1 MAMGRKMI
9 LFVAVAGAAIAAS
22 AAPATLAGVSGGLW
36 ELEGIPGK
44 KAPEKMCF
52 ADPLK
57 IAAVEHGAAK
67 CTVTV
72 LGHTGSTTK
81 VSYQCA
87 GGGFGQ
93 ASIKTI
99 TPRSLRVEVQG
110 ISDGAPYGY
119 VIQARNTG
127 PCPGAGGGKQERGRR

>member
-1 MAMGRKMI
+1 MKMARMTTLFLGLAGMAM
-9 LFVAVAGAAIAAS
+9 AVS
-22 AAPATLAGVSGGLW
+22 AAPAAISGVSGGLW

-44 KAPEKMCF
+44 KAAVKQCF

-57 IAAVEHGAAK
+57 IATVEHGSAK

-72 LGHTGSTTK
+72 LGESGSTTRI
-81 VSYQCA
+81 SFQCA
-87 GGGFGQ
+87 GGGFGN

-99 TPRSLRVEVQG
+99 TPRSLRIEVQG

-119 VIQARNTG
+119 VMQAHNSG
-127 PCPGAGGGKQERGRR
+127 PCPAPAGNKQERGRR

>member
-1 MAMGRKMI
+1 MAMARKLT
-9 LFVAVAGAAIAAS
+9 LFAALAGMAVAVS
-22 AAPATLAGVSGGLW
+22 AAPVALKGVSGGLW

-44 KAPEKMCF
+44 NGAVQQCF

-57 IAAVEHGAAK
+57 IATVEHGSAK
-67 CTVTV
+67 CNVTL
-72 LGHTGSTTK
+72 LGESGSTIRL
-81 VSYQCA
+81 SYQCA

-110 ISDGAPYGY
+110 INDGAPYGY
-119 VIQARNTG
+119 VLQAHNTG
-127 PCPGAGGGKQERGRR
+127 PCPGAGGGTQERGLR